1 MGAGSPPHAN
11 GDKAWSKRGIVY
23 GHAYCVLD
31 AKEAEGYKVLKLKNP
46 HGSGGREWIGD
57 FSDKS

>member
-46 HGSGGREWIGD
+46 HGSGGR
-57 FSDKS
+57 